1 MPGPGIAQDPERVL
15 FERLDVPQPVLY
27 AWDVQEIAR
36 DSGQQV
42 RARIREHRGEKKLQL
57 KAPWECNDAVLYAAQ
72 QQALDFIQ
80 FNSSFNNKHVYTT
93 GTVMLYQKKA

>member
-1 MPGPGIAQDPERVL
+1 MEEKVLFRPLPGIPN
-15 FERLDVPQPVLY
+15 PVLY
-27 AWDVQEIAR
+27 SWDVMNIEV

-57 KAPWECNDAVLYAAQ
+57 TAPVECSDAVFLAAK

-80 FNSSFNNKHVYTT
+80 FNSENPQSHGWTT
-93 GTVMLYQKKA
+93 HTVIGNQ